1 MVMKKRKKTKLIKFI
16 LPLIFIFLIFSFIF
30 FFRFKEIEAEPEIF
44 LNYLTPYLKDKTLY
58 EIFPNLKKIMKD
70 FPEIKKIDLRA
81 NILKQKLF
89 LEIKSSEIIAQ
100 ICDEK
105 NCFYLDNYGEIIES
119 IRGSKRI
126 ETRLPAG
133 RHGLTKTF
141 LKIYSFL
148 PIEKN
153 TLLNPEIKNLLSL
166 LFEYANWK
174 PLVLKEIKIYKNFD
188 VGVVDSEN
196 REFLFDPSK
205 NIEEQIKKLHIFLTK
220 NFPGTRID
228 LRITKK
234 IYFK

>member
-1 MVMKKRKKTKLIKFI
+1 LIKFI
-16 LPLIFIFLIFSFIF
+16 LPLIFLFLIFSFIF
-30 FFRFKEIEAEPEIF
+30 FFRFKEIKTEPDIF
-44 LNYLTPYLKDKTLY
+44 FNYLSPYLKDKTLY

-81 NILKQKLF
+81 NIFKQKLF

-105 NCFYLDNYGEIIES
+105 NCFYLDNYGEIIVP
-119 IRGSKRI
+119 G
-126 ETRLPAG
+126 TRKPTRTL
-133 RHGLTKTF
+133 LNIF
-141 LKIYSFL
+141 SFL
-148 PIEKN
+148 PIEEN

>member
-1 MVMKKRKKTKLIKFI
+1 MKKRKKTKLIRFI
-16 LPLIFIFLIFSFIF
+16 LPLIFLFLIFSFIF
-30 FFRFKEIEAEPEIF
+30 LFRFKEIEVEPETFI
-44 LNYLTPYLKDKTLY
+44 NYLTPYLKDKTLY

-81 NILKQKLF
+81 NIFKQKLF
-89 LEIKSSEIIAQ
+89 LKIKSSEVIAQ

-105 NCFYLDNYGEIIES
+105 ECFYLDNYGEIIEP
-119 IRGSKRI
+119 RGGLTRTG
-126 ETRLPAG
+126 TRLPAG
-133 RHGLTKTF
+133 RQGLTRT
-141 LKIYSFL
+141 LLIYSFL

-188 VGVVDSEN
+188 VGVIDSEN

>member
-1 MVMKKRKKTKLIKFI
+1 MKRRKKTKSIKFI

-30 FFRFKEIEAEPEIF
+30 FFRFKEIETDPEIF
-44 LNYLTPYLKDKTLY
+44 LNYLSPYLKDKTFY
-58 EIFPNLKKIMKD
+58 EIFTNFKKIMKD

-81 NILKQKLF
+81 NIFKQKLF
-89 LEIKSSEIIAQ
+89 LKIKSSEIIAQ

-105 NCFYLDNYGEIIES
+105 NCFYLDNYGEIIS
-119 IRGSKRI
+119 PASTST
-126 ETRLPAG
+126 ETRRKQLL
-133 RHGLTKTF
+133 R
-141 LKIYSFL
+141 IYSHL

-153 TLLNPEIKNLLSL
+153 TLLNPEIKNFLSL

-188 VGVVDSEN
+188 VGVIDSEN

>member
-1 MVMKKRKKTKLIKFI
+1 MKRRKKTKLIKFI
-16 LPLIFIFLIFSFIF
+16 LPLIFLFLIFSFIF
-30 FFRFKEIEAEPEIF
+30 FFRFREIETEPDIF
-44 LNYLTPYLKDKTLY
+44 LNYLSPYLKDKTFY

-81 NILKQKLF
+81 NIFKQKLF
-89 LEIKSSEIIAQ
+89 LKIKSSEVIAQ
-100 ICDEK
+100 ICNEK
-105 NCFYLDNYGEIIES
+105 ECFYLDNYAEIIE
-119 IRGSKRI
+119 
-126 ETRLPAG
+126 P
-133 RHGLTKTF
+133 GLHKSTTTF

-188 VGVVDSEN
+188 VGVIDSEN

>member
-1 MVMKKRKKTKLIKFI
+1 MKRRKKTKLIKFI
-16 LPLIFIFLIFSFIF
+16 LPLIFLFLVFSFIF
-30 FFRFKEIEAEPEIF
+30 FFRFREIETEPDIF
-44 LNYLTPYLKDKTLY
+44 LNYLSPYLKDKTFY

-81 NILKQKLF
+81 NIFKQKLF
-89 LEIKSSEIIAQ
+89 LKIKSSEIIAQ

-105 NCFYLDNYGEIIES
+105 NCFYLDNYGEIIS
-119 IRGSKRI
+119 HISPP
-126 ETRLPAG
+126 TSNLRLL
-133 RHGLTKTF
+133 R
-141 LKIYSFL
+141 IYSFL
-148 PIEKN
+148 PIKKN
-153 TLLNPEIKNLLSL
+153 TLLNPEIKNFLSL

-188 VGVVDSEN
+188 VGVIDSEN
-196 REFLFDPSK
+196 REFLFDPNK

>member
-1 MVMKKRKKTKLIKFI
+1 MKKRKKKNSIKFI
-16 LPLIFIFLIFSFIF
+16 LPLIFLFLIFTFIF
-30 FFRFKEIEAEPEIF
+30 FFRFKEINTDPEIF
-44 LNYLTPYLKDKTLY
+44 INYLSPYLKDKAPY

-70 FPEIKKIDLRA
+70 FPEIKKINLRA
-81 NILKQKLF
+81 NIFKQKLF

-105 NCFYLDNYGEIIES
+105 NCFYLDNYGEIIS
-119 IRGSKRI
+119 HISSP
-126 ETRLPAG
+126 TTHSRLL
-133 RHGLTKTF
+133 R
-141 LKIYSFL
+141 IYSFL

-153 TLLNPEIKNLLSL
+153 TLLNPEIKNLLTL

-174 PLVLKEIKIYKNFD
+174 PLILKEIKIYKNFD
-188 VGVVDSEN
+188 VSVIDSEN

-220 NFPGTRID
+220 KFSGTRID
-228 LRITKK
+228 FRITKK

>member
-1 MVMKKRKKTKLIKFI
+1 MKKRKKTKLIRFI
-16 LPLIFIFLIFSFIF
+16 LPLIFLFLIFSFIF
-30 FFRFKEIEAEPEIF
+30 LFRFKEIEVEPETFI
-44 LNYLTPYLKDKTLY
+44 NYLTPYLKDKTLY

-70 FPEIKKIDLRA
+70 FPEIKKIDLQA
-81 NILKQKLF
+81 NIFKQKLF
-89 LEIKSSEIIAQ
+89 LKIKSSEIVAQ

-105 NCFYLDNYGEIIES
+105 NCFYLDNYGEIIS
-119 IRGSKRI
+119 RASLPTSNLRLLRI
-126 ETRLPAG
+126 
-133 RHGLTKTF
+133 F
-141 LKIYSFL
+141 SFL

-188 VGVVDSEN
+188 VGIVDSEN

-228 LRITKK
+228 LRISKK

>member
-1 MVMKKRKKTKLIKFI
+1 
-16 LPLIFIFLIFSFIF
+16 
-30 FFRFKEIEAEPEIF
+30 
-44 LNYLTPYLKDKTLY
+44 
-58 EIFPNLKKIMKD
+58 MKD
-70 FPEIKKIDLRA
+70 FPEIKKIDLRV
-81 NILKQKLF
+81 NIFKQKLF
-89 LEIKSSEIIAQ
+89 LKIKSSEIIAQ

-119 IRGSKRI
+119 RREFTQTQRGS
-126 ETRLPAG
+126 TRTLL
-133 RHGLTKTF
+133 R
-141 LKIYSFL
+141 IYSHL

-153 TLLNPEIKNLLSL
+153 TLLNPEIKNFLSL

-188 VGVVDSEN
+188 VGVIDSEN

>member
-1 MVMKKRKKTKLIKFI
+1 
-16 LPLIFIFLIFSFIF
+16 
-30 FFRFKEIEAEPEIF
+30 
-44 LNYLTPYLKDKTLY
+44 LKDKTFY

-81 NILKQKLF
+81 NIFKQKLF
-89 LEIKSSEIIAQ
+89 LKIKSSEIIAQ

-105 NCFYLDNYGEIIES
+105 NCFYLDNYGEIIS
-119 IRGSKRI
+119 PASTST
-126 ETRLPAG
+126 ETRRKQLL
-133 RHGLTKTF
+133 RIH
-141 LKIYSFL
+141 SFL

-153 TLLNPEIKNLLSL
+153 TLLNPEIKNFLSL

-188 VGVVDSEN
+188 VGVIDSEN

-220 NFPGTRID
+220 KFSGTRID
-228 LRITKK
+228 LRISKK

>member
-1 MVMKKRKKTKLIKFI
+1 MKRRKRTKLIKFI
-16 LPLIFIFLIFSFIF
+16 LPLIFLFLIFSFIF
-30 FFRFKEIEAEPEIF
+30 FFKFKKVETEPEIF
-44 LNYLTPYLKDKTLY
+44 LNYLSPYLKDKTFY

-81 NILKQKLF
+81 NIFKQKLF
-89 LEIKSSEIIAQ
+89 LKIKSSEIIAQ

-105 NCFYLDNYGEIIES
+105 NCFYLDNYAEIIE
-119 IRGSKRI
+119 
-126 ETRLPAG
+126 P
-133 RHGLTKTF
+133 GLHKSTPTF
-141 LKIYSFL
+141 LRIFSFL

-174 PLVLKEIKIYKNFD
+174 PLLLKEIKIYKNFD
-188 VGVVDSEN
+188 VGVIDSKN
-196 REFLFDPSK
+196 REFLFDPGK
-205 NIEEQIKKLHIFLTK
+205 NIEEQIKKLHIFLNK

>member
-1 MVMKKRKKTKLIKFI
+1 MK
-16 LPLIFIFLIFSFIF
+16 
-30 FFRFKEIEAEPEIF
+30 
-44 LNYLTPYLKDKTLY
+44 
-58 EIFPNLKKIMKD
+58 
-70 FPEIKKIDLRA
+70 
-81 NILKQKLF
+81 
-89 LEIKSSEIIAQ
+89 IKSSEVIAQ

-105 NCFYLDNYGEIIES
+105 ECFYLDNYGEIIEP
-119 IRGSKRI
+119 RGGLTRTG
-126 ETRLPAG
+126 TRLHAG
-133 RHGLTKTF
+133 RQGLTRT
-141 LKIYSFL
+141 LLIYSFL

-188 VGVVDSEN
+188 VGVIDSEN

>member
-1 MVMKKRKKTKLIKFI
+1 MKKRKKTKLIRFI
-16 LPLIFIFLIFSFIF
+16 LPLIFLFLTFSFIF
-30 FFRFKEIEAEPEIF
+30 LFRFKEIEVEPETFI
-44 LNYLTPYLKDKTLY
+44 NYLTPYLKDKTLY

-81 NILKQKLF
+81 NIFKQKLF
-89 LEIKSSEIIAQ
+89 LKIKSSEVIAQ

-105 NCFYLDNYGEIIES
+105 ECFYLDNYGEIIVPGTH
-119 IRGSKRI
+119 RL
-126 ETRLPAG
+126 TRTL
-133 RHGLTKTF
+133 

-188 VGVVDSEN
+188 VGVIDSEN

>member
-1 MVMKKRKKTKLIKFI
+1 MKRRKKTKLIKFI

-30 FFRFKEIEAEPEIF
+30 FFRFKEIEVEPEIF
-44 LNYLTPYLKDKTLY
+44 INYLTPYLKDKTFY

-81 NILKQKLF
+81 NIFQQKLF
-89 LEIKSSEIIAQ
+89 LEIKSSKIIAQ

-105 NCFYLDNYGEIIES
+105 NCFYLDNYGEIIS
-119 IRGSKRI
+119 RI
-126 ETRLPAG
+126 SSPITHLP
-133 RHGLTKTF
+133 F
-141 LKIYSFL
+141 LRIYSFL
-148 PIEKN
+148 PIESN

-174 PLVLKEIKIYKNFD
+174 PLILKEIKIYKNFD
-188 VGVVDSEN
+188 IGVIDSEN

-205 NIEEQIKKLHIFLTK
+205 NIEEQIKKLHIFLIK
-220 NFPGTRID
+220 NFSGTRID
-228 LRITKK
+228 LRIPKK

>member
-1 MVMKKRKKTKLIKFI
+1 MKKRKKTKLIRFI
-16 LPLIFIFLIFSFIF
+16 LPLIFLFLIFSFIF
-30 FFRFKEIEAEPEIF
+30 LFRFKEIEVEPETFI
-44 LNYLTPYLKDKTLY
+44 NYLTPYLKDKTLY

-70 FPEIKKIDLRA
+70 FPEIKKIDLRT
-81 NILKQKLF
+81 NIFKQKLF
-89 LEIKSSEIIAQ
+89 LKIKSSEVIAQ

-105 NCFYLDNYGEIIES
+105 ECFYLDNYGEIIEP
-119 IRGSKRI
+119 KR
-126 ETRLPAG
+126 
-133 RHGLTKTF
+133 GLTRTERG
-141 LKIYSFL
+141 LTQTLLIYSFL

-188 VGVVDSEN
+188 VGVIDSEN

>member
-1 MVMKKRKKTKLIKFI
+1 MKRRKKTKLIKFI
-16 LPLIFIFLIFSFIF
+16 LPLIFLFLIVSFIF
-30 FFRFKEIEAEPEIF
+30 FFKFKEIETEPEIF
-44 LNYLTPYLKDKTLY
+44 INYLNPYLKDKTLY

-81 NILKQKLF
+81 NIFEQKLF
-89 LEIKSSEIIAQ
+89 LKIKSSEVIAQ

-105 NCFYLDNYGEIIES
+105 NCFYLDNYGEIIVP
-119 IRGSKRI
+119 G
-126 ETRLPAG
+126 TRK
-133 RHGLTKTF
+133 LTRTL

-174 PLVLKEIKIYKNFD
+174 PLILKEIKIYKNFD
-188 VGVVDSEN
+188 VGVIDSEN
-196 REFLFDPSK
+196 REFLLDPSK

>member
-1 MVMKKRKKTKLIKFI
+1 MKRRKKTKLIKFI
-16 LPLIFIFLIFSFIF
+16 LPLIFLFLIFSFIF
-30 FFRFKEIEAEPEIF
+30 FFRFKEIETEPEIF
-44 LNYLTPYLKDKTLY
+44 LNYLSPYIKDKTLY

-81 NILKQKLF
+81 NIFKQKLF
-89 LEIKSSEIIAQ
+89 LKIKSSEIIAQ

-105 NCFYLDNYGEIIES
+105 NCFYLDNYGEIIEP
-119 IRGSKRI
+119 KRRP
-126 ETRLPAG
+126 TRTL
-133 RHGLTKTF
+133 L
-141 LKIYSFL
+141 IYSFL

-174 PLVLKEIKIYKNFD
+174 PLILKEIKIYKNFD
-188 VGVVDSEN
+188 VGVIDSEN

>member
-1 MVMKKRKKTKLIKFI
+1 MKRRKRLRFRFI
-16 LPLIFIFLIFSFIF
+16 LTLIFIFLIFSFIF
-30 FFRFKEIEAEPEIF
+30 FFEFKEIEAEPEIF
-44 LNYLTPYLKDKTLY
+44 TNYLSPYLEQKAIW
-58 EIFPNLKKIMKD
+58 EIFSQLKKIMSD

-81 NILKQKLF
+81 NIFKQKLF

-105 NCFYLDNYGEIIES
+105 NCFYLDNYAEIIEPK
-119 IRGSKRI
+119 ISKKQN
-126 ETRLPAG
+126 L
-133 RHGLTKTF
+133 

-174 PLVLKEIKIYKNFD
+174 PLVLKEIKIYQNFD
-188 VGVVDSEN
+188 IGVIDEKN

-205 NIEEQIKKLHIFLTK
+205 NIEEQIKKLHIFLIK
-220 NFPGTRID
+220 NFSGTRID
-228 LRITKK
+228 LRITQK

>member
-1 MVMKKRKKTKLIKFI
+1 MKQRKKQKSIKFI
-16 LPLIFIFLIFSFIF
+16 LPLIFLFLIFSFIF
-30 FFRFKEIEAEPEIF
+30 FFKFKEIETEPEDF
-44 LNYLTPYLKDKTLY
+44 TYYLSPYLKEKTVF
-58 EIFPNLKKIMKD
+58 EIFTNLKKIMID

-81 NILKQKLF
+81 NIFKQKLF
-89 LEIKSSEIIAQ
+89 LKIKSSEIIAQ

-105 NCFYLDNYGEIIES
+105 NCFYLDNYGEILHGS
-119 IRGSKRI
+119 IRISHGSTRI
-126 ETRLPAG
+126 
-133 RHGLTKTF
+133 KTEL

-153 TLLNPEIKNLLSL
+153 TSLNPEIKNLLTL
-166 LFEYANWK
+166 LFEYSNWK
-174 PLVLKEIKIYKNFD
+174 PLILKEIKIYKNFD
-188 VGVVDSEN
+188 VGAIDSEN

>member
-1 MVMKKRKKTKLIKFI
+1 MKKRKKTKLIRFI
-16 LPLIFIFLIFSFIF
+16 LPLIFLFLIFSFIF
-30 FFRFKEIEAEPEIF
+30 LFRFKEIEVEPETFI
-44 LNYLTPYLKDKTLY
+44 NYLTPYLKDKTLY
-58 EIFPNLKKIMKD
+58 EIFPNLKKIIKD

-89 LEIKSSEIIAQ
+89 LKIKSSEVIAQ

-105 NCFYLDNYGEIIES
+105 ECFYLDNYGEIIEP
-119 IRGSKRI
+119 RGGLTRTG
-126 ETRLPAG
+126 TRLPAG
-133 RHGLTKTF
+133 RQGLTRT
-141 LKIYSFL
+141 LLIYSFL

-188 VGVVDSEN
+188 VGVIDSEN

>member
-1 MVMKKRKKTKLIKFI
+1 MKKRKKTKLIRFI
-16 LPLIFIFLIFSFIF
+16 LPLIFLFLIFSFIF
-30 FFRFKEIEAEPEIF
+30 LFRFKEIEVEPETFI
-44 LNYLTPYLKDKTLY
+44 NYLTPYLKDKTLY

-81 NILKQKLF
+81 NIFKQKLF
-89 LEIKSSEIIAQ
+89 LKIKSSEVIAQ

-105 NCFYLDNYGEIIES
+105 ECFYLDNYGEIIVPGTH
-119 IRGSKRI
+119 RL
-126 ETRLPAG
+126 TRNL
-133 RHGLTKTF
+133 

-148 PIEKN
+148 SIEKN
-153 TLLNPEIKNLLSL
+153 TILNPEIKNLLSL

-188 VGVVDSEN
+188 VGVIDSED

-205 NIEEQIKKLHIFLTK
+205 NIEEQVKKLHIFLTK
-220 NFPGTRID
+220 NFSGTRID

>member
-1 MVMKKRKKTKLIKFI
+1 MKKRKKTKLIRFI
-16 LPLIFIFLIFSFIF
+16 LPLIFLFLIFSFIF
-30 FFRFKEIEAEPEIF
+30 LFRFKEIEVEPETFI
-44 LNYLTPYLKDKTLY
+44 NYLTPYLKDKTLY

-81 NILKQKLF
+81 NIFKQKLF
-89 LEIKSSEIIAQ
+89 LKIKSSEVIAQ

-105 NCFYLDNYGEIIES
+105 ECFYLDNYGEIIEP
-119 IRGSKRI
+119 KR
-126 ETRLPAG
+126 
-133 RHGLTKTF
+133 GLTRTERG
-141 LKIYSFL
+141 LTRTLLIYSFL

-188 VGVVDSEN
+188 VGVIDSEN

>member
-1 MVMKKRKKTKLIKFI
+1 MKRRKKTKSIKFI
-16 LPLIFIFLIFSFIF
+16 LPLILFFLIFSFIF
-30 FFRFKEIEAEPEIF
+30 FFRFKEIEVEPEIF
-44 LNYLTPYLKDKTLY
+44 INYLSPYLKDKTFY
-58 EIFPNLKKIMKD
+58 EIFPNFKKIMKD

-81 NILKQKLF
+81 NIFKQKLF
-89 LEIKSSEIIAQ
+89 LKIKSSEIIAQ

-105 NCFYLDNYGEIIES
+105 KCFYLDNYGEIIEP
-119 IRGSKRI
+119 GGGLTQTG
-126 ETRLPAG
+126 TRLPAG
-133 RHGLTKTF
+133 RQGSTRTL
-141 LKIYSFL
+141 LRIYSHL

-153 TLLNPEIKNLLSL
+153 TLLNPEIKNFLSL

-188 VGVVDSEN
+188 VGVIDSEN